1 MPKEFSRTSRINQ
14 QLQEVLSTLI
24 RELRDPRI
32 GDITV
37 TAVDAAADMRSAKVK
52 VSSFEDDAALADS
65 VKALNHAGG
74 KLRRDLGQQLSLRY
88 IPELRFVADRAL
100 REGDRISAL
109 IREARA
115 ADERVA
121 QARAPAPDAPDEISN
136 EA

>member
-32 GDITV
+32 VGITV

-52 VSSFEDDAALADS
+52 VSCFEDDATLANS
-65 VKALNHAGG
+65 VKALNHAAG
-74 KLRRDLGQQLSLRY
+74 KLRRDLGRQLSLRF
-88 IPELRFVADRAL
+88 IPELRFEADRAL

-115 ADERVA
+115 ADERA
-121 QARAPAPDAPDEISN
+121 LASRPAAVDPDGETSN
-136 EA
+136 DA

>member
-32 GDITV
+32 VSITV

-52 VSSFEDDAALADS
+52 VSCFEDDAALANS
-65 VKALNHAGG
+65 VKALNHAAG
-74 KLRRDLGQQLSLRY
+74 KLRRDLGRLLSLRF
-88 IPELRFVADRAL
+88 IPELRFEADRAL

-115 ADERVA
+115 ADERA
-121 QARAPAPDAPDEISN
+121 LASRPAAADSNDEASNDA
-136 EA
+136 